1 MGTLKS
7 KISFPVY
14 HTKLSSVHIW
24 KTESEYSQ
32 DGVKMYTV
40 HSGRKDYMYIYYR
53 EDHKGE
59 FYLHILKLGCI
70 MKQTRYRGTNI
81 MIYYY
86 GNNTFEVRARV
97 AH

>member
-1 MGTLKS
+1 
-7 KISFPVY
+7 
-14 HTKLSSVHIW
+14 
-24 KTESEYSQ
+24 
-32 DGVKMYTV
+32 MYTV